1 MKWTKEVKEIV
12 IYITACVAM
21 LYSLQGNAALPIQK
35 IQLDT
40 GATLLFV
47 EARTIPIIDI
57 GIDFVG
63 GVVRDPK
70 GKIGTSAMT
79 ASLLNKGSVIDGK
92 VLNEADTVDSI
103 SDLAATV
110 NFSSSVDSSS
120 MRIRSLSKAQVLEP
134 LITQVQS
141 MLANPIF
148 DSKILERE
156 KILEINALKD
166 SDSKPNV
173 MVSKQFRKMI
183 YKNNP
188 LGNEETVNS
197 IQAIQVTDLKKFHQ
211 NYYQAKNANVLI
223 VGDINKEKAIQIG
236 MQLTEKLPK
245 GNDFYPEVFLLER
258 SPVAPLSQ
266 REVTL
271 SNPSQQAHIQM
282 GMTGIARN
290 DPDYYSLLVGNYI
303 LGGGG
308 FVSRLMTE
316 IREKRGLA
324 YSVSSYFYPGKNSG
338 IYLATMQTRKDQANQ
353 AVQLM
358 RESIQE
364 FIQNGPSDSE
374 VEGAKNNLTN
384 GFALRIDSNRKLLEN
399 ISSIAWN
406 DLPLDTLDTWTASVQ
421 QVSKSSI
428 KEAFKKHLDMERMVT
443 VVVGE
448 K

>member
-63 GVVRDPK
+63 GVARDPK

-120 MRIRSLSKAQVLEP
+120 MRIRSLSKAHVLEP

-211 NYYQAKNANVLI
+211 NYYQAKNANVL
-223 VGDINKEKAIQIG
+223 
-236 MQLTEKLPK
+236 
-245 GNDFYPEVFLLER
+245 
-258 SPVAPLSQ
+258 
-266 REVTL
+266 RETV
-271 SNPSQQAHIQM
+271 
-282 GMTGIARN
+282 
-290 DPDYYSLLVGNYI
+290 
-303 LGGGG
+303 
-308 FVSRLMTE
+308 
-316 IREKRGLA
+316 
-324 YSVSSYFYPGKNSG
+324 
-338 IYLATMQTRKDQANQ
+338 
-353 AVQLM
+353 
-358 RESIQE
+358 
-364 FIQNGPSDSE
+364 
-374 VEGAKNNLTN
+374 
-384 GFALRIDSNRKLLEN
+384 
-399 ISSIAWN
+399 ISA
-406 DLPLDTLDTWTASVQ
+406 D
-421 QVSKSSI
+421 
-428 KEAFKKHLDMERMVT
+428 
-443 VVVGE
+443 
-448 K
+448 